1 MAYAIGRPVG
11 HAVARNRL
19 RRRLR
24 ALMDELRAGL
34 PDGLYLI
41 KCDFR
46 AGTLSFAELRRA
58 LEAALES
65 ARVAHV
71 G

>member
-1 MAYAIGRPVG
+1 VG
-11 HAVARNRL
+11 NAVARNRL

-24 ALMDELRAGL
+24 ALMDELRPGL

-46 AGTLSFAELRRA
+46 AGTLSFAELRTA
-58 LEAALES
+58 LAAAIEDARL
-65 ARVAHV
+65 ARVP
-71 G
+71 